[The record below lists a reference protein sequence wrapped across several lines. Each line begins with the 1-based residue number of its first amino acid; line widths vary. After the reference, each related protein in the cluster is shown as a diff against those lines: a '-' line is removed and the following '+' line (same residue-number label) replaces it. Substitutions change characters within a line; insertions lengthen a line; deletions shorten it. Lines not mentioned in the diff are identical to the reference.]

1 MSTHT
6 KRVEAVE
13 RALALLDVFK
23 QGRAMLT
30 LTELAE
36 ATGFYKS
43 TVLRLM
49 GTLEH
54 HGYVTRSAQGAYQ
67 LGVSVFHL
75 GLLYKQSFD
84 VEDII
89 RPTLHK
95 LVEATNETAAYYV
108 RVGDQRLCQY
118 RVNSPRSARHHLE
131 EGSFL
136 SVDKGATGHVLLA
149 FDKPKN
155 LREADR
161 QTREQGYYIS
171 LGERDPDVAAVAVP
185 VLDEH
190 GVAYGALSVSGLMSR
205 YNEGRRYQALEHLQR
220 EAQALSKAL
229 RKHYLKARNET
240 G

>member
-1 MSTHT
+1 MSTNT

-13 RALALLDVFK
+13 RALALLDAFK
-23 QGRAMLT
+23 HGKAILT
-30 LTELAE
+30 LTELAQ

-49 GTLEH
+49 NTLEH
-54 HGYVTRSAQGAYQ
+54 HGYVSRSAQGAYQ

-89 RPTLHK
+89 RPTLYE
-95 LVEATNETAAYYV
+95 LVKATNETAAYYV
-108 RVGDQRLCQY
+108 RVGDRRLCQY
-118 RVNSPRSARHHLE
+118 RVNSPRPARHHLE

-155 LREADR
+155 LREEDR
-161 QTREQGYYIS
+161 KTRQQGYYIS

-205 YNEGRRYQALEHLQR
+205 YNEDKRYQALKHLQR
-220 EAQALSKAL
+220 AAQALSIAL
-229 RKHYLKARNET
+229 RKHYIEALNQSV
-240 G
+240 